1 MDEVLRLWGK
11 NIATFR
17 GARDLGQAELAEAL
31 GVTAA
36 TVSRWEAGL
45 IEPRRNMKVR
55 IAQVLGTD
63 VSVLF
68 PLTRGAVA

>member
-1 MDEVLRLWGK
+1 MDETLRLWGR

-17 GARDLGQAELAEAL
+17 AARALGQADLAARL

-45 IEPRRNMKVR
+45 IEPRRMMKVQ
-55 IAQVLGTD
+55 IAQELGTD